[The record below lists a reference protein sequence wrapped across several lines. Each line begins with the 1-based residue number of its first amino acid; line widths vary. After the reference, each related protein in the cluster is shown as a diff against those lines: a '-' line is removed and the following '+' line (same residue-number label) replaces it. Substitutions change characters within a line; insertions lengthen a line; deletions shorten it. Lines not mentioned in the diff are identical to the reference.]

1 MKTAVI
7 EPTPAP
13 KEIKARS
20 TKSKFRGAI
29 NSLAMNHLPLKTPT
43 TDSPLKPESQK

>member
-13 KEIKARS
+13 KEIKSRS
-20 TKSKFRGAI
+20 TKSKFRVP
-29 NSLAMNHLPLKTPT
+29 HLPLNTPT
-43 TDSPLKPESQK
+43 TESPLKPESQK